1 MKRCI
6 NSIRQFIN
14 YISDKMYEIYYSK
27 SHQGYTKSSKGSKRL
42 LDGFFIDK
50 GTVAT
55 LDTSRNKSKKNEYI
69 VYKDS
74 LIACVQKE
82 EIVAYDAR
90 CVY

>member
-27 SHQGYTKSSKGSKRL
+27 SHQGFTKSSKGSKRL

-55 LDTSRNKSKKNEYI
+55 LNKSKKNEYI
-69 VYKDS
+69 VYNRYTIHLRTKGRNSS
-74 LIACVQKE
+74 L
-82 EIVAYDAR
+82 
-90 CVY
+90 

>member
-14 YISDKMYEIYYSK
+14 YISDKMYEIYYFK
-27 SHQGYTKSSKGSKRL
+27 SHQGFTKSSKGSKRL
-42 LDGFFIDK
+42 LDGFFIHK
-50 GTVAT
+50 PTVAT
-55 LDTSRNKSKKNEYI
+55 LDKSKKNEYI
-69 VYKDS
+69 VYNRYT
-74 LIACVQKE
+74 IACVQKE

>member
-27 SHQGYTKSSKGSKRL
+27 SHQGFTKSSKGSKRL

-55 LDTSRNKSKKNEYI
+55 LNKSKKNEYI
-69 VYKDS
+69 VYNRYTIHLRTKGGNSS
-74 LIACVQKE
+74 L
-82 EIVAYDAR
+82 
-90 CVY
+90 